1 MKHVKNFFK
10 YNFITGFLI
19 LVPIGATFTLLKWI
33 INKSDQIWNLVPPV
47 ARPETYLGFEIP
59 GLGLIIAFLIIVFIG
74 LLGRIYIVKFFIKM
88 GEHLIEKIPV
98 VSSVYSGLKQLMDTV
113 FISAGKKDGRKVVM
127 VEFPRKGVYSIAF
140 LTSTAKGEVQTKTAQ
155 KVVNL
160 FVPTT
165 PNPTS
170 GFLIMVPEEDVTP
183 LDMSVEEA
191 FKLIVS
197 GGIVSPPHP

>member
-74 LLGRIYIVKFFIKM
+74 LLG
-88 GEHLIEKIPV
+88 
-98 VSSVYSGLKQLMDTV
+98 S
-113 FISAGKKDGRKVVM
+113 
-127 VEFPRKGVYSIAF
+127 
-140 LTSTAKGEVQTKTAQ
+140 
-155 KVVNL
+155 
-160 FVPTT
+160 
-165 PNPTS
+165 
-170 GFLIMVPEEDVTP
+170 P
-183 LDMSVEEA
+183 L
-191 FKLIVS
+191 
-197 GGIVSPPHP
+197 